1 MRGRRMGKRVTAAT
15 AALLLSGAL
24 LPSLASCNGQAASP
38 QPSEPAAQAS
48 DTSAADEARAV
59 EALRTWLGEPQ
70 PGTLTISSVD
80 DSSSKNTE
88 ISKQL
93 SGTLDPAVGTASLVG
108 TKTVLTGSSTN
119 QTPLRA
125 LMADDKLYTTS
136 TVGHTPPSPSPKWT
150 QQDLAVDKPA
160 TSPHSVWWTVLENL
174 EKVRLDGASEVD
186 GKSATEFTGTVDAG
200 QIPSLAK
207 LVSASMVFKK
217 AGTTKV
223 SIDLYTDL
231 GTGALVRLTYRLGL
245 QLSVDATPTATST
258 AGYEVDL
265 TGLGSPTMS
274 ASPSASTPA
283 ALDVT
288 RDGSS
293 GDICQLI
300 LF

>member
-1 MRGRRMGKRVTAAT
+1 MGKRVTAGT
-15 AALLLSGAL
+15 AALLLGGAL
-24 LPSLASCNGQAASP
+24 LSSLASCNGRAAGP

-80 DSSSKNTE
+80 VSSPKDTE

-93 SGTLDPAVGTASLVG
+93 SGTLDPATGTAALVG

-125 LMADDKLYTTS
+125 VMTADQLYTTS
-136 TVGHTPPSPSPKWT
+136 AVGHTPSSPKPTWT
-150 QQDLAVDKPA
+150 QQDLTLVKPA
-160 TSPHSVWWTVLENL
+160 TSPHSMWWTVLQDL

-186 GKSATEFTGTVDAG
+186 SKSATEFTGTVDAA

-207 LVSASMVFKK
+207 LVSTSMVFKK

-265 TGLGSPTMS
+265 TGLGSPTVS

-288 RDGSS
+288 RGGSS